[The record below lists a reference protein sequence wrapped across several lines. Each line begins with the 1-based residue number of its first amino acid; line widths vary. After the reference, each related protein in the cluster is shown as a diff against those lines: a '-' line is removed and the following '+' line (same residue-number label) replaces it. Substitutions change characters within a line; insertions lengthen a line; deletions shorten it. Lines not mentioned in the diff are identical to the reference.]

1 MTEINV
7 RKTAINIAYD
17 GTNYAGWQRQ
27 NIETTVQG
35 TIESCLST
43 LFNRQTT
50 LHGSGRT
57 DAGVHAL
64 AQVAHFD
71 RPEKFHSDKLFNAMN
86 ALLPDDIEILSIS
99 PVDED
104 FHSRFSVISKTYTY
118 VLNINDNPSPF
129 SARYSWHYT
138 YNLDMELIRKALELL
153 KGQHDFYYFTTP
165 SAGEYSSVREIFSTS
180 VGLVDGYIR
189 INITGSGFLRYMVR
203 AIIGTVLKTGRG
215 DISVDKF
222 ESALQRKP
230 IEPLPI
236 TLKAPANGLYLHDVK
251 YDNDIFNSDAR
262 NRVFFFI
269 PEF

>member
-1 MTEINV
+1 MTDINV
-7 RKTAINIAYD
+7 RKTVIKIAYD

-27 NIETTVQG
+27 NSETTVQG

-64 AQVAHFD
+64 AQVAHFN
-71 RPEKFHSDKLFNAMN
+71 RPEKFDSDKLFNAMN
-86 ALLPDDIEILSIS
+86 SLLPDDIEILSIS
-99 PVDED
+99 SVDED
-104 FHSRFSVISKTYTY
+104 FHSRFSVVSKTYTY
-118 VLNINDNPSPF
+118 ALNINENPSPF

-165 SAGEYSSVREIFSTS
+165 SAGENSSVREIFSANAEI
-180 VGLVDGYIR
+180 VHGYMI
-189 INITGSGFLRYMVR
+189 IKITGSGFLRYMIR
-203 AIIGTVLKTGRG
+203 AIVGTILKTGRG
-215 DISVDKF
+215 DISLDKF
-222 ESALQRKP
+222 QSALQRKS

-236 TLKAPANGLYLHDVK
+236 TLKAPANGLYLHNVK
-251 YDNDIFNSDAR
+251 YNNDIFDSDAR
-262 NRVFFFI
+262 NRIFFFI